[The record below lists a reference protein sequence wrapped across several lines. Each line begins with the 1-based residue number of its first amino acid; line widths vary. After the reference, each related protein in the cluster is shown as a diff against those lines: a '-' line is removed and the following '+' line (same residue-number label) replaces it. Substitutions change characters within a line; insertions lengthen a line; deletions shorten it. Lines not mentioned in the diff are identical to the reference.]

1 MSAHDFFKFNH
12 RQDNENPCHPCSI
25 KMAIKPIQ
33 IKNIKRLLIRSTNW
47 IGDAV
52 MTTPA
57 VRAIRKNFPDARISI
72 LTKPWVAPVFSDSP
86 YVDNLLIYDE
96 AGKHKGMVGKMRLA
110 KDLKQY
116 GFDAA
121 ILLQNAFEA
130 ALITFFAGIPCRI
143 GYNTDVR
150 GFLLTHSVSCT
161 PQIKKMHQTG
171 YYLGILQGIGLET
184 DGLGLDLVVNK
195 KYQKRATEILE
206 KHGISRAD
214 RLVGINPSATFG
226 PAKQWFPERY
236 ADLSDKIHEVFGA
249 DILLFGGPEDKELG
263 RRIAQMMQH
272 PLVDLCGKTKLEEAM
287 ALINMCNLF
296 ITNDSGLMHVAA
308 ALDIPLIAIFGSTN
322 PVTTGPKGLNSRV
335 VRIPV
340 ECSPCLKPECPKGH
354 LKCMNEIDVDM
365 VFDVVKEI
373 L

>member
-1 MSAHDFFKFNH
+1 M
-12 RQDNENPCHPCSI
+12 
-25 KMAIKPIQ
+25 KPL
-33 IKNIKRLLIRSTNW
+33 NLSDIKRLLIRSTNW

-72 LTKPWVAPVFSDSP
+72 LTKPWVAPVFSNSP
-86 YVDNLLIYDE
+86 YVDNLLIYGD
-96 AGKHKGMVGKMRLA
+96 AGKHKGLSGKLRLA
-110 KDLKQY
+110 RELKEY
-116 GFDAA
+116 RFDAA

-143 GYNTDVR
+143 GYNTDAR
-150 GFLLTHSVSCT
+150 AFLLTHSVPCT

-171 YYLGILQGIGLET
+171 YYLGILQGIGLKT
-184 DGLGLDLVVNK
+184 DGLGLDLVVDK
-195 KYQKRATEILE
+195 KYQKRAAEILE
-206 KHGISRAD
+206 EHGISMSD

-236 ADLSDKIHEVFGA
+236 AGLSDKIHEILGA
-249 DILLFGGPEDKELG
+249 RILLFGGPGDRELG
-263 RRIAQMMQH
+263 RKISKMMKY
-272 PLVDLCGKTKLEEAM
+272 PPVDLCGKTDLEEAI
-287 ALINMCNLF
+287 ALISICNLF

-322 PVTTGPKGLNSRV
+322 PVTTGPKGLNSRI

-340 ECSPCLKPECPKGH
+340 ECSPCLKPKCPKGH
-354 LKCMNEIDVDM
+354 LKCMDQIDVNM
-365 VFDVVKEI
+365 VFDVVKE
-373 L
+373 LL

>member
-1 MSAHDFFKFNH
+1 
-12 RQDNENPCHPCSI
+12 
-25 KMAIKPIQ
+25 MAKKDMKPLNLR
-33 IKNIKRLLIRSTNW
+33 NIKRLLIRSTNW
-47 IGDAV
+47 IGDAI

-57 VRAIRKNFPDARISI
+57 VRAIRKNFPDTQISI

-96 AGKHKGMVGKMRLA
+96 AEKHKGMVGKMRLA
-110 KDLKQY
+110 NDLKQY

-143 GYNTDVR
+143 GYNTDAR
-150 GFLLTHSVSCT
+150 GFLLTHSIPRT

-184 DGLGLDLVVNK
+184 DGLGLDLVVNNR
-195 KYQKRATEILE
+195 YQKRAAEILE
-206 KHGISRAD
+206 EHGISRAD
-214 RLVGINPSATFG
+214 KLVGINPSATFG

-236 ADLSDKIHEVFGA
+236 ANLSDKIYEVFGA
-249 DILLFGGPEDKELG
+249 NILLFGGPEDRELG
-263 RRIAQMMQH
+263 RRISQMMQH
-272 PLVDLCGKTKLEEAM
+272 PPVDLCGKTKLEEAI

-296 ITNDSGLMHVAA
+296 VTNDSGLMHVAA

-322 PVTTGPKGLNSRV
+322 PVTTGPKGPNSRI

-354 LKCMNEIDVDM
+354 LKCMDQIDVDM
-365 VFDVVKEI
+365 VFDVAKE
-373 L
+373 LL

>member
-1 MSAHDFFKFNH
+1 
-12 RQDNENPCHPCSI
+12 
-25 KMAIKPIQ
+25 MAIKPIELE
-33 IKNIKRLLIRSTNW
+33 NIKRLLIRSTNW

-57 VRAIRKNFPDARISI
+57 VRAIRKNFPDAKISI
-72 LTKPWVAPVFSDSP
+72 LTKPWVAPVFSNSP
-86 YVDNLLIYDE
+86 YVDNLLIYDKAE
-96 AGKHKGMVGKMRLA
+96 KHKGLAGKMQLA

-130 ALITFFAGIPCRI
+130 SLVTFFAAIPCRI
-143 GYNTDVR
+143 GYNTDAR
-150 GFLLTHSVSCT
+150 GFLLTHSVPCT

-171 YYLGILQGIGLET
+171 YYLGILQGIGMET

-195 KYQKRATEILE
+195 KYQKRAAEILE
-206 KHGISRAD
+206 EHGISRAD

-236 ADLSDKIHEVFGA
+236 AALSDKIHEIFGA
-249 DILLFGGPEDKELG
+249 RILLFGGPGDRELG
-263 RRIAQMMQH
+263 RKISKMMKYPQ
-272 PLVDLCGKTKLEEAM
+272 VDLSGKTDLGEAI
-287 ALINMCNLF
+287 ALISMCNLF

-322 PVTTGPKGLNSRV
+322 PVTTGPEGLNSRI

-340 ECSPCLKPECPKGH
+340 ECSPCLKPKCPRGH
-354 LKCMNEIDVDM
+354 LKCMDQIDVDM
-365 VFDVVKEI
+365 VFDVAKE
-373 L
+373 LL

>member
-1 MSAHDFFKFNH
+1 MVLGSSTL
-12 RQDNENPCHPCSI
+12 ENKTLCAMAQEDMKPLNLKKI
-25 KMAIKPIQ
+25 KKI
-33 IKNIKRLLIRSTNW
+33 LIRSTNW
-47 IGDAV
+47 IGDAI

-57 VRAIRKNFPDARISI
+57 VRAIRKNFPDAEISI
-72 LTKPWVAPVFSDSP
+72 LTKPWVVPVFSDSP

-161 PQIKKMHQTG
+161 PQIKKIHQTG
-171 YYLGILQGIGLET
+171 YYLGILQGVGLDT
-184 DGLGLDLVVNK
+184 DGPGLDLVVNNK
-195 KYQKRATEILE
+195 DQKRAAEILE
-206 KHGISRAD
+206 EHGISRAD

-236 ADLSDKIHEVFGA
+236 AALSDKIHEVFGA
-249 DILLFGGPEDKELG
+249 DILLFGGPKDRELG
-263 RRIAQMMQH
+263 IRISQMMQH
-272 PLVDLCGKTKLEEAM
+272 PLVDLCGKTKLGEAI
-287 ALINMCNLF
+287 ALISMCNLF

-322 PVTTGPKGLNSRV
+322 PVTTGPKGLNSKIVRV
-335 VRIPV
+335 PID
-340 ECSPCLKPECPKGH
+340 CSPCLKPECPKGH
-354 LKCMNEIDVDM
+354 LKCMDQIDVNM
-365 VFDVVKEI
+365 VFEVVKE
-373 L
+373 LL

>member
-1 MSAHDFFKFNH
+1 MV
-12 RQDNENPCHPCSI
+12 
-25 KMAIKPIQ
+25 IKPIQ
-33 IKNIKRLLIRSTNW
+33 LENIKRLLIRSTNW

-57 VRAIRKNFPDARISI
+57 VRAIRKNFPDAQISI
-72 LTKPWVAPVFSDSP
+72 LTKPWVAPVFSNSP

-96 AGKHKGMVGKMRLA
+96 AKKHKGMVGKIRLA
-110 KDLKQY
+110 KNLKQY
-116 GFDAA
+116 SFDAA

-143 GYNTDVR
+143 GYNTDAR
-150 GFLLTHSVSCT
+150 GFLLTHSVPCT

-206 KHGISRAD
+206 EHGISRTN

-236 ADLSDKIHEVFGA
+236 AGLSDKIHEVFGA
-249 DILLFGGPEDKELG
+249 RILLFGGPG
-263 RRIAQMMQH
+263 H
-272 PLVDLCGKTKLEEAM
+272 PPIDLCGKTNLEEAI

-308 ALDIPLIAIFGSTN
+308 AFDIPLIAIFGSTN
-322 PVTTGPKGLNSRV
+322 PVTTGPKGLNSRI

-340 ECSPCLKPECPKGH
+340 ECSPCLKPKCPEGH
-354 LKCMNEIDVDM
+354 LKCMDQIDIDM
-365 VFDVVKEI
+365 VFEAVKE
-373 L
+373 LL